1 MAKDVLA
8 KFALDKARN
17 IVAGDGDLELKE
29 VRDNVVYISY
39 RARKSPADCAQCVI
53 GPDDLKDFLAD
64 IFRTAAPHIK
74 DFDIEF
80 EAFAT

>member
-8 KFALDKARN
+8 KFALDKART
-17 IVAGDGDLELKE
+17 IVAEDGDLELRE
-29 VRDNVVYISY
+29 VRDNVAYIRY
-39 RARKSPADCAQCVI
+39 VARKSSADCAQCVI

-80 EAFAT
+80 EALAT